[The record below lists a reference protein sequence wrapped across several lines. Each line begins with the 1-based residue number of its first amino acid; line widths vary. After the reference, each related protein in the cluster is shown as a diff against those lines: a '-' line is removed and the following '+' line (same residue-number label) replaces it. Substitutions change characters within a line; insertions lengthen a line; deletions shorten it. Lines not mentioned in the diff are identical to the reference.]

1 MVKTDERIVKNL
13 IDKMK
18 FDVRQK
24 RNQIKHDKKMAGRL
38 SGYKF
43 KLRPIN
49 GKDTTTI
56 EKELTFRKL
65 EKEIERQEKDLKAL
79 QKR

>member
-1 MVKTDERIVKNL
+1 MVATDQRVVANLTNKLNFEVKT
-13 IDKMK
+13 
-18 FDVRQK
+18 K
-24 RNQIKHDKKMAGRL
+24 RNQIKHNKKIEGRL

-65 EKEIERQEKDLKAL
+65 
-79 QKR
+79 